1 MSRKVLVIASLVIA
15 FSLTV
20 LLRDISRALFT
31 ARAGDA
37 TRGDVRSL
45 PGETRSSKGLSGI
58 GQEGKAIRSDLVSQE
73 RSQVQASEQERK
85 PIYSLFA
92 PPERDTPLQNVDMP
106 NVAQTQ
112 QILLPY
118 LGSLR
123 LRAIQA
129 GVPPHQVAQL
139 SADVAAVAWTAQL
152 AGSPPAQAVG
162 AARFFGESAL
172 SSSRRELSFAEGIKA
187 ATLIRQQQQ
196 QAIQQR

>member
-1 MSRKVLVIASLVIA
+1 MSRTVLVLASLVIVLS
-15 FSLTV
+15 FIV
-20 LLRDISRALFT
+20 LLKDIPKALFT

-129 GVPPHQVAQL
+129 GIPPHQVAQL

-152 AGSPPAQAVG
+152 AGVPPAEAVG
-162 AARFFGESAL
+162 VARSFGERAL
-172 SSSRRELSFAEGIKA
+172 SSSRQKLSFVEGIKA
-187 ATLIRQQQQ
+187 ATLIRQHQ